1 MKKNIILAVSLLGI
15 CVAASAQKITV
26 KDTTFTTYGFSD
38 PNPIPLIGNIYPYHK
53 FESFA
58 LEPEQQ
64 EWKMVVLENKWLRI
78 KILPEIGGKIWSVY
92 DKVRGKEL
100 FYDNKVVKF
109 REISLRGP
117 WTSGGIEFNYGII
130 GHAPSC
136 AHPVDWSTEYKSDGS
151 VSCYIGVLELL
162 TRTTWTVEINL
173 PADAVWLRTRS
184 FWHNSSGEF
193 QPYYTWANSGV
204 DASDDLEI
212 LYPGTY
218 TIGHDGQTTP
228 FPIDECG
235 RDLSKYSEQ
244 AFGLDKSFHPGG
256 SHKGYFGAYWRNADF
271 GMLHYALRDEK
282 LGRKYF
288 SWTQSPQ
295 GEIWKG
301 ILTDDNPQYVE
312 LQSGRLF
319 NQNLLNSVETPF
331 KQTVFTPY
339 GTDEWNEYW
348 MPFAGTGGV
357 SEVDL
362 NVVVNVGESGI
373 AIFPLRHIKGEMKI
387 LDAKGSEIS
396 SLSVDLRASEP
407 FRCVIPA
414 GTRAGQIILNG
425 RRIWSA
431 EKDEISR
438 PHTINTDFSLESP
451 QGLVAYAEYLYGM
464 RYFREAGEKVNQALV
479 SEPSL
484 ASALRL
490 KAQLQLRS
498 AEYEQA
504 FETTDKLL
512 AIDEYDAKANYIRG
526 MAALNLGRKYDAMD
540 AFEIAAITSELRS
553 ASQLQ
558 LARIHFA
565 DGNPELAAEYA
576 KKSLVG
582 NSHCTTACA
591 ILHLCDANGGWL
603 ERISDL
609 DPLCPFPA
617 IERMLSGRITA
628 TELAETVKQEQRGQ
642 VYLEWVV
649 FYNSLGLNDKAL
661 ALAEAC
667 PDGNALIGIW
677 ASYLR
682 KDNEGISHAENL
694 SLDFVFPFRR
704 ETLKPLTWAVSNGG
718 GWKSSYLLSM
728 LNAFLGHY
736 DRALALIA
744 GYAPDYAPF
753 YAYRSSLNNSESDLR
768 TAVRLDPEQW
778 RYRYNLS
785 QVLYRN
791 GRFDEALEL
800 VSRYYSSHKNNFHIG
815 ELYVK
820 LLIAKENYIKADK
833 ILSSMTILPFEGQT
847 GSHILWRDIKLHL
860 AAGAIDRGDYKT
872 ALARID
878 ESLQWPESLGVGKPY
893 DELLNTD
900 LEKVLTAI
908 VYARKGDR
916 KAAEVQMN
924 LLKKRDA
931 SLDEFYRKAT
941 IREDGKYIKISSLL
955 GNLDASLDKKL
966 F

>member
-1 MKKNIILAVSLLGI
+1 MKRKLILAVSFLGI
-15 CVAASAQKITV
+15 CAAASAQKITV
-26 KDTTFTTYGFSD
+26 KDTVFTTYGFSD
-38 PNPIPLIGNIYPYHK
+38 PNPVPVIGNVYPYHK
-53 FESFA
+53 FEGFA
-58 LEPEQQ
+58 LEAEQR
-64 EWKMVVLENKWLRI
+64 EWKMVVLENKWLRV

-92 DKVRGKEL
+92 DKFRGREL

-109 REISLRGP
+109 RDISLRGP

-136 AHPVDWSTEYKSDGS
+136 SHPVEWRTEYKPDGS
-151 VSCYIGVLELL
+151 VSCYVGVLELL

-173 PADAVWLRTRS
+173 PAEAVWLRTRS
-184 FWHNSSGEF
+184 FWHNGSGEH

-204 DASDDLEI
+204 DAADDLVI

-228 FPIDECG
+228 FPVDENG
-235 RDLSKYSEQ
+235 RDLSKYSDQ

-256 SHKGYFGAYWRNADF
+256 SHKGFFGAYWKDSDF

-331 KQTVFTPY
+331 KQTIFTPY

-357 SEVDL
+357 SDMNL
-362 NVVVNVGESGI
+362 NAVVNVDESAV
-373 AIFPLRHIKGEMKI
+373 AIFPLRDIKGEMKI
-387 LDAKGSEIS
+387 LDTGGGMIS
-396 SLSVDLRASEP
+396 SAAADVRASEP
-407 FRCVIPA
+407 CRCDIPD
-414 GTRAGQIILNG
+414 GTRAGEIVLDG
-425 RRIWSA
+425 RRLWSS
-431 EKDEISR
+431 ESGEISR
-438 PHTINTDFSLESP
+438 PHKIYPDFSLESP
-451 QGLVAYAEYLYGM
+451 QGLAAYAEYLYGM
-464 RYFREAGEKVNQALV
+464 RYFKEAGEKVDQALA

-484 ASALRL
+484 VPALRL

-498 AEYEQA
+498 AEYGQA
-504 FETTDKLL
+504 FETSGKLL
-512 AIDEYDAKANYIRG
+512 AIDEYDATANYIRG
-526 MAALNLGRKYDAMD
+526 IAAASLGRKYDAMD

-553 ASQLQ
+553 AAQLQ
-558 LARIHFA
+558 LSRLHFA
-565 DGNPELAAEYA
+565 DGNTELAAEYA

-582 NSHCTTACA
+582 NGHNTTACA
-591 ILHLCDANGGWL
+591 ILHLCDGSGGWAD
-603 ERISDL
+603 RISDL

-617 IERMLSGRITA
+617 IEKMLSGRITPA
-628 TELAETVKQEQRGQ
+628 ELAETVKEEQRWQ
-642 VYLEWVV
+642 VYLEWIA
-649 FYNSLGLNDKAL
+649 FYNSLGLNGKAL
-661 ALAEAC
+661 SLAEAC
-667 PDGNALIGIW
+667 PDRNVLLGIW
-677 ASYLR
+677 TSWLKNDR
-682 KDNEGISHAENL
+682 EGIPQAEDL
-694 SLDFVFPFRR
+694 SVDFVFPFRR
-704 ETLKPLTWAVSNGG
+704 ESLKPLTWAVENGG

-728 LNAFLGHY
+728 LNAFLGHP
-736 DRALALIA
+736 DMALDLIA
-744 GYAPDYAPF
+744 GINPDYAPF
-753 YAYRSSLNNSESDLR
+753 YAYRSSLNNSEEDLK
-768 TAVRLDPEQW
+768 TAVRIDPGQW

-785 QVLYRN
+785 MRLYRE
-791 GRFDEALEL
+791 GRFEEALSFI
-800 VSRYYSSHKNNFHIG
+800 SRFYDAHKDNFHIG

-820 LLIAKENYIKADK
+820 LLIATQNYNKADK
-833 ILSSMTILPFEGQT
+833 VLSDMTILPFEGQT

-860 AAGAIDRGDYKT
+860 AASAIDRGDYRT
-872 ALARID
+872 ALARI
-878 ESLQWPESLGVGKPY
+878 EEALQWPEALGVGKPY

-908 VYARKGDR
+908 VYARKGDE
-916 KAAEVQMN
+916 KAAGAQKALIQNPDPSIE
-924 LLKKRDA
+924 
-931 SLDEFYRKAT
+931 EFYRKAT
-941 IREDGKYIKISSLL
+941 VRTGGRYAKISPML